1 MKHIFIVN
9 PIAGVGNAKE
19 LFNTNILSYM
29 KKRKI
34 DYRLHITT
42 GVGDAKNAVEH
53 FSNKRVDNSEIL
65 RFYACGGDGTL
76 NEIIN
81 GAVGKE
87 NIQIACMPA
96 GSGNDFI
103 RNFGDEH
110 LFKDI
115 KAQLNG
121 NIKLVDAVL
130 CKLDDKTEK
139 YGINLINIGADCI
152 ATRYKQS
159 VKAKFLK
166 GATAYIYGAVRAF
179 IELESIPITINID
192 DKEILKEKIT
202 LLAIGNGTT
211 YGGGFKPTPN
221 ALIDDGILDIC
232 MIKHINRA
240 QFLNLIGPYKK
251 GEHIN
256 VKSGKDVII
265 YKLAKKLE
273 IISKDEIDITIDGE
287 MLRARKLYVEVI
299 QNAIQFIVPQK

>member
-9 PIAGVGNAKE
+9 PVAGLGNAKE
-19 LFNTNILSYM
+19 LFNTKILSYM
-29 KKRKI
+29 KKREI
-34 DYRLHITT
+34 DYRIHITT

-53 FSNKRVDNSEIL
+53 FYKKRQDNNEIL

-76 NEIIN
+76 NEVVN

-87 NIQIACMPA
+87 NVQIACMPA

-103 RNFGDEH
+103 RNFGDEDI
-110 LFKDI
+110 FKDI
-115 KAQLNG
+115 KAQLNA
-121 NIKLVDAVL
+121 NVKKVDCIL
-130 CKLDDKTEK
+130 CTLDDKQEK

-179 IELESIPITINID
+179 IELASIPVSICID
-192 DKEILKEKIT
+192 EKESLQEDIT
-202 LLAIGNGTT
+202 LLAIGNGST

-221 ALIDDGILDIC
+221 AIVDDGILDIC
-232 MIKHINRA
+232 MVKHINRI
-240 QFLNLIGPYKK
+240 QFLNLVGAYKK

-256 VKSGKDVII
+256 VKSGKDVIS

-273 IISKDEIDITIDGE
+273 LKSKDEIDITIDGE
-287 MLRARKLYVEVI
+287 MLRAKKLQAQVVP
-299 QNAIQFIVPQK
+299 NAISFVVPKK

>member
-9 PIAGVGNAKE
+9 PVAGLGNAKE
-19 LFNTNILSYM
+19 LFNTKILSYM
-29 KKRKI
+29 KKREI
-34 DYRLHITT
+34 DYRIHITT
-42 GVGDAKNAVEH
+42 GIGDAKNAVEH
-53 FSNKRVDNSEIL
+53 FYNKGEDKDETL

-76 NEIIN
+76 NEIVN
-81 GAVGKE
+81 GAIGKE

-103 RNFGDEH
+103 KNFGDEEI
-110 LFKDI
+110 FRDI
-115 KAQLNG
+115 KAQLNA
-121 NIKLVDAVL
+121 KVKSVDCIL
-130 CKLDDKTEK
+130 CKLDDKTQK

-179 IELESIPITINID
+179 IELASIPISIDID
-192 DKEILKEKIT
+192 DKENLKEDIT

-211 YGGGFKPTPN
+211 YGGGFKPTPH
-221 ALIDDGILDIC
+221 AIVDDGILDIC

-240 QFLNLIGPYKK
+240 QFLNLIGAYKK

-256 VKSGKDVII
+256 VKAGKGVIS

-273 IISKDEIDITIDGE
+273 LNSKDEIDITIDGE
-287 MLRARKLYVEVI
+287 MLRTKKLYAQIVP
-299 QNAIQFIVPQK
+299 NAIQFVVPQK